1 MPCYECRHIRAN
13 GHRCRALAMQDTAFC
28 WFHQNARKRAKREWG
43 EALTLPTLEDAE
55 SVQLALGEVLTRLA
69 DGRME
74 TRSAGVLLYGLQIA
88 STNLRNTQLHRST
101 SDLVTQ
107 TDTNLEEGEL
117 APVQASN
124 TYYLEGEEPEEDEDD
139 DGEDEEDC

>member
-1 MPCYECRHIRAN
+1 VKPSPS
-13 GHRCRALAMQDTAFC
+13 
-28 WFHQNARKRAKREWG
+28 
-43 EALTLPTLEDAE
+43 PTLEDAE

-88 STNLRNTQLHRST
+88 SANLRNTQLHRST

-124 TYYLEGEEPEEDEDD
+124 TYYLEGEQPEDDEDD
-139 DGEDEEDC
+139 DEEEEEEEEEEE